1 LDELPVVCN
10 DQSKKIVG
18 TIWQRDV
25 ITAYNHQIFIRDM
38 AGETGQSIKKLVHE
52 KTVHVVDMYHLN
64 EEEVPNQFIG
74 KTIESIGLRKKYNLE
89 LLLIKRTENT
99 NNQDS
104 IKYVHPSAKTV
115 LQERDTLLI
124 FGTKSD
130 IIKFSK
136 Y

>member
-1 LDELPVVCN
+1 
-10 DQSKKIVG
+10 
-18 TIWQRDV
+18 
-25 ITAYNHQIFIRDM
+25 M

-99 NNQDS
+99 NNQDT